1 MSLDKI
7 PPEELLRGA
16 LSVVSVGGDGEGAAS
31 GLVESG
37 RVAAVISMA
46 LSKEGA
52 VRVKGSRVW
61 LGDSL
66 VWCRRKCMRKW

>member
-1 MSLDKI
+1 MSLDQI
-7 PPEELLRGA
+7 PPEELLCGVP
-16 LSVVSVGGDGEGAAS
+16 SVVSVGGDREGVAS

-37 RVAAVISMA
+37 RVAAVIFMA
-46 LSKEGA
+46 LSKVGA

>member
-1 MSLDKI
+1 M
-7 PPEELLRGA
+7 RGVP
-16 LSVVSVGGDGEGAAS
+16 SIVSVGSDGEGVAS

-37 RVAAVISMA
+37 RLAAVISMA